1 MRLLIIDDDSATL
14 AVVQETLTAAGMD
27 VIAVRTA
34 EDGDAALARE
44 KVSLVLLGLAPPDAD
59 GRTVA
64 SRLAQSPHTAGIPV
78 LMLSHAKPEGSLAE
92 ARRLGLAGWVN
103 KPVDPAGLYAAVTEA
118 LQASAALAADP
129 DKEPRSGTA
138 SRGVLARAY
147 AQATVPGSLPAAVV
161 LVDLDN
167 LAAINAAG
175 GTSAGDEVLRCVGVR
190 LGEAFRES
198 DVVAR
203 WRDDEF
209 ALLLPATD
217 LATAKRFL
225 ARAQALLT
233 TSPPAGSD
241 GAELPVTLSAGIG
254 VARPGMPL
262 DAAIAAADRAL
273 TLAKASGPSTV
284 RSEEDDRPTGPVSVL
299 IAEDDRVSAT
309 LVRHRLE
316 RAGYRVTHCLDGKDA
331 LAAAGAGAFGLF
343 ILDIRMPGMD
353 GMELLK
359 RLRATEAYARTPVI
373 ILTSVGREEDIVR
386 AFDLG
391 ASDYVTKP
399 FSPVELLARAQRL
412 VREHAAGA
420 AS

>member
-1 MRLLIIDDDSATL
+1 
-14 AVVQETLTAAGMD
+14 
-27 VIAVRTA
+27 
-34 EDGDAALARE
+34 
-44 KVSLVLLGLAPPDAD
+44 
-59 GRTVA
+59 
-64 SRLAQSPHTAGIPV
+64 
-78 LMLSHAKPEGSLAE
+78 
-92 ARRLGLAGWVN
+92 
-103 KPVDPAGLYAAVTEA
+103 
-118 LQASAALAADP
+118 
-129 DKEPRSGTA
+129 
-138 SRGVLARAY
+138 
-147 AQATVPGSLPAAVV
+147 VV
-161 LVDLDN
+161 LVDLDD

-175 GTSAGDEVLRCVGVR
+175 GTSAGDEVLRGVGAR
-190 LGEAFRES
+190 LREAFRDS
-198 DVVAR
+198 DLVAR

-233 TSPPAGSD
+233 TEPPAGPD
-241 GAELPVTLSAGIG
+241 GVERPVTLSAGIG

-273 TLAKASGPSTV
+273 SLAKASGPSTV

-316 RAGYRVTHCLDGKDA
+316 RAGYLVTHCLDGNDA
-331 LAAAGAGAFGLF
+331 LATAGAGAFGLF

-353 GMELLK
+353 GIELLK
-359 RLRATEAYARTPVI
+359 RLRATVAYARTPVI
-373 ILTSVGREEDIVR
+373 MLTSVGREEDIVR
-386 AFDLG
+386 AFNLG